1 MTLTLENTLKRRTEI
16 LMIRMQDDGIE
27 RNCRDW
33 RQYIKAKK
41 LVEDMASSQS
51 DYDRLIRIVIDYV
64 GV

>member
-1 MTLTLENTLKRRTEI
+1 MPIQTTEI
-16 LMIRMQDDGIE
+16 LIRRMQGLGIE

-41 LVEDMASSQS
+41 LVEDMSSSQS

>member
-1 MTLTLENTLKRRTEI
+1 MPIQTTEI
-16 LMIRMQDDGIE
+16 LIRRMQGLGIE

-33 RQYIKAKK
+33 RQYIKAKQ

-64 GV
+64 RV